1 MKKHTRFVGLDVH
14 AATIAVAIAEGGR
27 DGEVRSLGT
36 IPNRAESVRK
46 LMKKLWADCEEL
58 RVCYEAGPCGY
69 ALYWQLAEFGVE
81 CTVIAPT
88 LVPKKAGDRVK
99 TDRRD
104 AEKLARCFRSGDLTA
119 VWVPDKAHEAL
130 RDLVR
135 ARLAA
140 KKDQLRAR
148 HRLSKFLLRLGRH
161 ASEGVKAWSA
171 KYMAW
176 LKTLKFDHAPQ
187 EAAFIDYSNEIEHAR
202 ERVARLEKAIDVA
215 VETAPESLRAVIS
228 GLQALRGVAKLTAV
242 TAAVEVGTFSRFA
255 HPRELMGYSGA
266 VPSEYSSGGST
277 RRGSITHAGNSHLRR
292 VILEAAWAYRFRPAV
307 TGKLRQRQ
315 QGLSAEV
322 TEISLKAQHRLHERY
337 VRLLA
342 KGKLKQKVVTAI
354 GRELLGFMWAI
365 GMQVEKELR
374 DRKPMQQRLAA

>member
-14 AATIAVAIAEGGR
+14 AATIAVAVAEGGR
-27 DGEVRSLGT
+27 DGEVRSLGK
-36 IPNRAESVRK
+36 IPNRPESVRK
-46 LMKKLWADCEEL
+46 LVKKLRAGCDEL

-69 ALYWQLAEFGVE
+69 ALYWQLTELGVE
-81 CTVIAPT
+81 CVVIAPT
-88 LVPKKAGDRVK
+88 LVPKKSGDRVK
-99 TDRRD
+99 TDRLD

-148 HRLSKFLLRLGRH
+148 HRLSKFLLRLGRRPPQ
-161 ASEGVKAWSA
+161 EVKAWGA

-176 LKTLKFDHAPQ
+176 VRALAFEFKPQ
-187 EAAFIDYSNEIEHAR
+187 EAAFSDYLNEVDHAR
-202 ERVARLEKAIDVA
+202 DRIARLESAIDA
-215 VETAPESLRAVIS
+215 SIETAPESLRAVIA

-242 TAAVEVGTFSRFA
+242 TTAVEVGTFSRFE
-255 HPRELMGYSGA
+255 HPRQLMGYSGA

-277 RRGSITHAGNSHLRR
+277 KRFAITHAGNSHLRH
-292 VILEAAWAYRFRPAV
+292 VIIEAAWAYRFRPSV
-307 TGKLRQRQ
+307 TGKLRERQR
-315 QGLSAEV
+315 GLSAEV
-322 TEISLKAQHRLHERY
+322 NAIGLKAQHRLHERY
-337 VRLLA
+337 VRMLA

-365 GMQVEKELR
+365 GKQVEKEVAAS
-374 DRKPMQQRLAA
+374 QRVKQPAAA